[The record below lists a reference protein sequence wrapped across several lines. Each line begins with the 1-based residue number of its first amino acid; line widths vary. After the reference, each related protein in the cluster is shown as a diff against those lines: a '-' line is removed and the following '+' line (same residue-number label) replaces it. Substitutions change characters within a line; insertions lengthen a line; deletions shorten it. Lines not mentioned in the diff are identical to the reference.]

1 MCISSF
7 IYSIVYVGIMK
18 NRTEDTKM
26 ASLNILHISDSHIQ
40 KKDIVEIKEI
50 VQKMI
55 EDINKVQEEQNINI
69 DLICFTGDL
78 IQRGDKSI
86 DDEGQ
91 WGLAMEILVNPLINA
106 LNLPL
111 DKFVFVPGNHEV
123 DIRKIVKA
131 LENGLQEKSLD
142 KINGLM
148 EDFDPSYRSR
158 LEYFYDIVRKNQPD
172 AEFGILGYSCRKEI
186 NGINVG
192 LACVDSAWRS
202 SGKGIS
208 ERGNLYIGLKQL
220 KELYANIEDTDLK
233 ICLMHHP
240 IDWMEECEKLE
251 VEKNL
256 SKYDIVLR
264 GHVHE
269 EDLKQV
275 LQRNLKTIYSTAG
288 KLYPLDYVE
297 GRAVDGYNGYSIHNI
312 KYDEGKCNVFL
323 RTYYAKNRNEFD
335 KAVNICPDGEEHYDI
350 CLKTDAWQLKF
361 SIIKGIK
368 QFFYE
373 LSDKYAMINEVDAK
387 SPKDV
392 QQILIDPVLADKSEY
407 VKENVNSEISI
418 QDIMDSVNNILL
430 IGKKESGK
438 TTILQRIGLKYID
451 EYEVRGIIPVYVNL
465 KYLPKGN
472 NKILNSAIHFIQNN
486 ILENDSISKREIIE
500 LMESGKMV
508 FLLDNV
514 KTDNLDHTLWL
525 TKFIEKYNKN
535 RFVLTIQ
542 EEFFQSL
549 DVKQIPDYGTVFKE
563 IYIQYMGKAQIREM
577 VTKWASTR
585 ADIVDINDTVNKI
598 DSYCNQINF
607 AKTPFNIAIF
617 MVIWDED
624 NNFVPTNEAI
634 VMENYLQ
641 IILEK
646 LSPKESLR
654 SEYGFRLKQNF
665 LSHVAHEM
673 YLKNQYYLKK
683 DEFEDLVKEYH
694 KVKGYKLSDSK
705 FDIIFFEKN
714 ILSYSGEYVVFSHTS
729 FLEYFLAQY
738 AYNNKQ
744 FLEEITKKG
753 RRIYFRNEICFYSGL
768 NQDCTELL
776 DNLSNDI
783 MSIVIEHLD
792 LVDNLNDMQ
801 IMAEFKMDK
810 EQLIS
815 EVQKDRPSQKELD
828 IASDNSN
835 KYVEEKPTEIS
846 KSAIEES
853 DAEDFFVLLQ
863 MYGSII
869 KNAELI
875 DNKYKIEH
883 LEYYMYGMNM
893 LYSMMIKIFDYMR
906 QERKYNELTDNDKA
920 HLKIESEEEFE
931 QMKSQTVD
939 ITKLI
944 YPIAIQNMILENVGT
959 PKLEAAI
966 NELIKNKQGKSFEIF
981 MLTFLKCDLKIV
993 NLKNILEEYIR
1004 NEKSRDILKITL
1016 MKLTFYYRSRFFGN
1030 NIRIDNELT
1039 ELIAQIHMKITP
1051 QKYQKFYKSK
1061 IVKEIKNQ
1069 LDNK

>member
-1 MCISSF
+1 
-7 IYSIVYVGIMK
+7 
-18 NRTEDTKM
+18 M

-40 KKDIVEIKEI
+40 KKDITEIKEI

-55 EDINKVQEEQNINI
+55 DDINKVQKEQNINI

-91 WGLAMEILVNPLINA
+91 WELAMETLVYPLINA
-106 LNLPL
+106 LNLSL

-123 DIRKIVKA
+123 DIRKIIKA
-131 LENGLQEKSLD
+131 LENGLQEKSLE
-142 KINGLM
+142 KINNLM
-148 EDFDPSYRSR
+148 EEFHPFYRNR
-158 LEYFYDIVRKNQPD
+158 LEYFYDIVRTIQPD
-172 AEFGILGYSCRKEI
+172 AEFGILGYSCRKGI

-220 KELYANIEDTDLK
+220 KQLYHNIEDMDLK

-269 EDLKQV
+269 EDMKQV
-275 LQRNLKTIYSTAG
+275 LHRNLKTIYSTAG

-297 GRAVDGYNGYSIHNI
+297 GRAMDGYNGYSIHNI

-373 LSDKYAMINEVDAK
+373 LSDKYAMINELDAK

-407 VKENVNSEISI
+407 IKENVDSEVSISV
-418 QDIMDSVNNILL
+418 QDIIDSVNNILL

-438 TTILQRIGLKYID
+438 TTILQTIGLKYIN
-451 EYEVRGIIPVYVNL
+451 EYEVRGVIPIYINL

-486 ILENDSISKREIIE
+486 ILENDSISKREIIG
-500 LMESGKMV
+500 LMESGKML
-508 FLLDNV
+508 FLFDNV
-514 KTDNLDHTLWL
+514 KTDNSDHTLWL
-525 TKFIEKYNKN
+525 SKFIEEYNKN

-585 ADIVDINDTVNKI
+585 TDIIDINDTVNKI
-598 DSYCNQINF
+598 NSYCNQINF

-634 VMENYLQ
+634 VMENYLE

-673 YLKNQYYLKK
+673 YLKNQYFFKK

-705 FDIIFFEKN
+705 FDIIFFDKN

-753 RRIYFRNEICFYSGL
+753 KRINFRNEICFYSGL

-776 DNLSNDI
+776 DDLSNDI
-783 MSIVIEHLD
+783 MSIVIDYLD
-792 LVDNLNDMQ
+792 LVDDLNDMQ
-801 IMAEFKMDK
+801 IMVEFKMDK

-815 EVQKDRPSQKELD
+815 EVEKNRPSQKELD
-828 IASDNSN
+828 ILSDNSN

-846 KSAIEES
+846 KRDIEES

-863 MYGSII
+863 MYGSVI

-906 QERKYNELTDNDKA
+906 QELKYNELTDNEKA
-920 HLKIESEEEFE
+920 HLEIESEEEFE
-931 QMKSQTVD
+931 QMKSQMVD
-939 ITKLI
+939 ITKMI

-993 NLKNILEEYIR
+993 NLRNTLEEYIK
-1004 NEKSRDILKITL
+1004 NEKSKDILKIAL
-1016 MKLTFYYRSRFFGN
+1016 MKLTFYYRLRFFGN
-1030 NIRIDNELT
+1030 NVRIDKELT
-1039 ELIAQIHMKITP
+1039 ELITQIHMKIKP

>member
-1 MCISSF
+1 
-7 IYSIVYVGIMK
+7 MK

-40 KKDIVEIKEI
+40 KKDITEIKEI

-55 EDINKVQEEQNINI
+55 DDINKVQKEQNINI

-91 WGLAMEILVNPLINA
+91 WELAMETLVYPLINA
-106 LNLPL
+106 LNLSL

-123 DIRKIVKA
+123 DIRKIIKA
-131 LENGLQEKSLD
+131 LENGLQEKSLE
-142 KINGLM
+142 KINNLM
-148 EDFDPSYRSR
+148 EEFHPFYRNR
-158 LEYFYDIVRKNQPD
+158 LEYFYDIVRTIQPD
-172 AEFGILGYSCRKEI
+172 AEFGILGYSCRKGI

-220 KELYANIEDTDLK
+220 KQLYHNIEDMDLK

-269 EDLKQV
+269 EDMKQV
-275 LQRNLKTIYSTAG
+275 LHRNLKTIYSTAG

-297 GRAVDGYNGYSIHNI
+297 GRAMDGYNGYSIHNI

-373 LSDKYAMINEVDAK
+373 LSDKYAMINELDAK

-407 VKENVNSEISI
+407 IKENVDSEVSISV
-418 QDIMDSVNNILL
+418 QDIIDSVNNILL

-438 TTILQRIGLKYID
+438 TTILQTIGLKYIN
-451 EYEVRGIIPVYVNL
+451 EYEVRGVIPIYINL

-486 ILENDSISKREIIE
+486 ILENDSISKREIIG
-500 LMESGKMV
+500 LMESGKML
-508 FLLDNV
+508 FLFDNV
-514 KTDNLDHTLWL
+514 KTDNSDHTLWL
-525 TKFIEKYNKN
+525 SKFIEEYNKN

-585 ADIVDINDTVNKI
+585 TDIIDINDTVNKI
-598 DSYCNQINF
+598 NSYCNQINF

-634 VMENYLQ
+634 VMENYLE

-673 YLKNQYYLKK
+673 YLKNQYFFKK

-705 FDIIFFEKN
+705 FDIIFFDKN

-753 RRIYFRNEICFYSGL
+753 KRINFRNEICFYSGL

-776 DNLSNDI
+776 DDLSNDI
-783 MSIVIEHLD
+783 MSIVIDYLD
-792 LVDNLNDMQ
+792 LVDDLNDMQ
-801 IMAEFKMDK
+801 IMVEFKMDK

-815 EVQKDRPSQKELD
+815 EVEKNRPSQKELD
-828 IASDNSN
+828 ILSDNSN

-846 KSAIEES
+846 KRDIEES

-863 MYGSII
+863 MYGSVI

-906 QERKYNELTDNDKA
+906 QELKYNELTDNEKA
-920 HLKIESEEEFE
+920 HLEIESEEEFE
-931 QMKSQTVD
+931 QMKSQMVD
-939 ITKLI
+939 ITKMI

-993 NLKNILEEYIR
+993 NLRNTLEEYIK
-1004 NEKSRDILKITL
+1004 NEKSKDILKIAL
-1016 MKLTFYYRSRFFGN
+1016 MKLTFYYRLRFFGN
-1030 NIRIDNELT
+1030 NVRIDKELT
-1039 ELIAQIHMKITP
+1039 ELITQIHMKIKP

>member
-1 MCISSF
+1 
-7 IYSIVYVGIMK
+7 
-18 NRTEDTKM
+18 M

-40 KKDIVEIKEI
+40 KKDITEIREI
-50 VQKMI
+50 VYKMI
-55 EDINKVQEEQNINI
+55 DDINKVQEEQNINI

-91 WGLAMEILVNPLINA
+91 WGLAMDILVSPLLNA

-111 DKFVFVPGNHEV
+111 DRFIFVPGNHEV
-123 DIRKIVKA
+123 DIRKIVRA

-142 KINGLM
+142 KIKSLM
-148 EDFDPSYRSR
+148 DEFDPSYKSR
-158 LEYFYDIVRKNQPD
+158 LDYFYDIVKKNQPD
-172 AEFGILGYSCRKEI
+172 AEFGILGYSCKKEI
-186 NGINVG
+186 NGINIG

-220 KELYANIEDTDLK
+220 KELYDNIEDTVLK

-240 IDWMEECEKLE
+240 INWLEECEKLE
-251 VEKNL
+251 VEKEL
-256 SKYDIVLR
+256 AKYDLVLR

-275 LQRNLKTIYSTAG
+275 IRRNLKTIYSTAG
-288 KLYPLDYVE
+288 KVYPLDYAE
-297 GRAVDGYNGYSIHNI
+297 GRAIDGYNGYSIHNI
-312 KYDEGKCNVFL
+312 QYDEGKCNVFL

-335 KAVNICPDGEEHYDI
+335 KAVNICPEGEEHYDI
-350 CLKTDAWQLKF
+350 CSRKDAWQLKF
-361 SIIKGIK
+361 GVIKGISK
-368 QFFYE
+368 FFYE
-373 LSDKYAMINEVDAK
+373 MSDKYAMINEVDAK

-392 QQILIDPVLADKSEY
+392 QQILVDPVLADKSEY
-407 VKENVNSEISI
+407 VKENSNSDVSI

-438 TTILQRIGLKYID
+438 TTVLQRIGLKYID
-451 EYEVRGIIPVYVNL
+451 EYEVRGVIPIYINL

-472 NKILNSAIHFIQNN
+472 DKILNSAIHFIQKN
-486 ILENDSISKREIIE
+486 ILEDDSISKREIIE
-500 LMESGKMV
+500 LIEYGKMV

-514 KTDNLDHTLWL
+514 KTDNPDHTLWL

-563 IYIQYMGKAQIREM
+563 IYIQFMGKAQIREM
-577 VTKWASTR
+577 VTKWAGTR
-585 ADIVDINDTVNKI
+585 ADMIDINDIVNKI

-634 VMENYLQ
+634 VMENYLE

-654 SEYGFRLKQNF
+654 SSYGFRLKQNF
-665 LSHVAHEM
+665 LSHVAYEM
-673 YLKNQYYLKK
+673 YLKDQYYFKR

-694 KVKGYKLSDSK
+694 KVKGYKLSDSR
-705 FDIIFFEKN
+705 FDVFFFEKN
-714 ILSYSGEYVVFSHTS
+714 ILSYSGDYVVFSHTS

-738 AYNNKQ
+738 AYNNKE

-753 RRIYFRNEICFYSGL
+753 KRINFRNEICFYSGL

-776 DNLSNDI
+776 DNLSNDV
-783 MSIVIEHLD
+783 MGIVIEYLD
-792 LVDNLNDMQ
+792 LVDDLNDMQ
-801 IMAEFKMDK
+801 IMTEFRMDK

-815 EVQKDRPSQKELD
+815 EVKKNRPSQKDLD
-828 IASDNSN
+828 AVNDNSN
-835 KYVEEKPTEIS
+835 KYVEKKPIEIS
-846 KSAIEES
+846 KRDIEES

-863 MYGSII
+863 MYGSIL
-869 KNAELI
+869 KNAELL

-893 LYSMMIKIFDYMR
+893 LYSMMIKIFDYV
-906 QERKYNELTDNDKA
+906 RKKLKYDELTDNEKA
-920 HLKIESEEEFE
+920 HLDIKSEDEFE
-931 QMKSQTVD
+931 KLKSQMVD

-966 NELIKNKQGKSFEIF
+966 NELIDNKEGKSFEIF

-993 NLKNILEEYIR
+993 SLENTLVEYIR
-1004 NEKSRDILKITL
+1004 KEDSKDILKIAL
-1016 MKLTFYYRSRFFGN
+1016 MKLTFYYRARFFGN
-1030 NIRIDNELT
+1030 NVRIDNELT
-1039 ELIAQIHMKITP
+1039 KLIAQIHMKISP
-1051 QKYQKFYKSK
+1051 QKYQNFHKSE
-1061 IVKEIKNQ
+1061 IVKDIKFQ